1 MNSNDRTDLETIE
14 EPYDKYLRVFF
25 LDLTH
30 SDIHDDG
37 LVFSVQVIRH
47 VPLKFV
53 HSSVNNTS
61 SKKSNDFMGNELVAG
76 QYKVRQFCAS
86 GHSVLDILRDMAI
99 NKETR
104 EVRVNLYPIQN
115 KRLNSLNIDAMTN
128 SVPSAAQKRP
138 KTSSNVLSGL
148 YFLIA
153 FFCLSL

>member
-1 MNSNDRTDLETIE
+1 
-14 EPYDKYLRVFF
+14 
-25 LDLTH
+25 
-30 SDIHDDG
+30 
-37 LVFSVQVIRH
+37 
-47 VPLKFV
+47 
-53 HSSVNNTS
+53 
-61 SKKSNDFMGNELVAG
+61 MGNELVAG

-115 KRLNSLNIDAMTN
+115 KNSDAMTN

-153 FFCLSL
+153 FFFV